1 MNRIIM
7 EVTVGPNHTM
17 RLFAPKPYP
26 EWVKERNGVYRRDTT
41 PDDELERLYAKKV
54 TTHYR
59 KCGQAVRA
67 FMKQENPKRQRRMK
81 VCQIKNRNY

>member
-1 MNRIIM
+1 M
-7 EVTVGPNHTM
+7 EVTVGPSHTI

-41 PDDELERLYAKKV
+41 LELERLYAKKV
-54 TTHYR
+54 TAHYR

-67 FMKQENPKRQRRMK
+67 FMKQENPGRRRK
-81 VCQIKNRNY
+81 VKV